1 MGGETNETATERSSA
16 GHPVGALWRWL
27 ADLGGRGARRG
38 RTPPKAES
46 GGGRKGKPFGD
57 NDEEG
62 LSFRMVVTAFTSLPR
77 VIRLVWEIHPTL
89 TLLLAVL
96 YIAQGFV
103 PALTAYVAKLL
114 FDDVLYAIRIHGQR
128 GAMGLVIWLVV
139 AQFAVQALSSLLTT
153 LSNIAQQLLQERT
166 SYAVQLQVMEKANT
180 LDLAF
185 FEDARFYDS
194 LQQAQREAAT
204 RPIGMI
210 SQTFGLGRTLVTL
223 FSAIFVLIHL
233 AWWLAILALLAPI
246 PAFVA
251 SMRYG
256 WWGYQV
262 MRRQSPLR
270 REMSYYNT
278 LLTTDTFNKEVK
290 LFTLG
295 DFFIRLYRTLA
306 ERFYHEA
313 RALIVPR
320 YLAAF
325 AWGLGSLV
333 LNGVVYL
340 YVAVAAVAGR
350 ISFGDLTLYTQ
361 MALSLGTSF
370 QGLLSGISS
379 TYENNL
385 FVNTLFEFL
394 EYEPRI
400 VSPPDGRQLEPS
412 AGLAVEFRQ
421 VSFSYPGRGEK
432 GQALRDVSFRIE
444 AGDTVAL
451 VGRNGAGKTTIVK
464 LLTRL
469 YDADAGQILINGY
482 DIREYDL
489 ASLRA
494 GIGVIFQDYVTYYL
508 SAGRN
513 IGVGRIAAVEDT
525 AGIRAAAAKSGA
537 DAVIGQLPEGY
548 ESMLGKW
555 FDQGQQLS
563 GGEWQKIALA
573 RAFMRDAPLLIL
585 DEPTSSLD
593 PQAEYEVF
601 ARFRELTAGK
611 SAIFIS
617 HRFSTVR
624 LANRILVLEDGG
636 ILEEGTHAELLALGG
651 RYAELFT
658 LQAEAYR

>member
-1 MGGETNETATERSSA
+1 MRHALQLLRQLAGFSAGSDKGAKGTDRSSA
-16 GHPVGALWRWL
+16 TRDSAKHGTGNRRT
-27 ADLGGRGARRG
+27 GRRG
-38 RTPPKAES
+38 GVF
-46 GGGRKGKPFGD
+46 GG
-57 NDEEG
+57 EEDA
-62 LSFRMVVTAFTSLPR
+62 LSFRMVVSAFTSLPR
-77 VIRLVWEIHPTL
+77 VLRLVWDISPAFTFA
-89 TLLLAVL
+89 LALL
-96 YIAQGFV
+96 YILQGFV
-103 PALTAYVAKLL
+103 PALTAIVAKLL
-114 FDDVLYAIRIHGQR
+114 IDGVLRAIRLHGAQ
-128 GAMGLVIWLVV
+128 GALALVVWLVV

-153 LSNIAQQLLQERT
+153 LSNIVQQLLQEKT
-166 SYAVQLQVMEKANT
+166 AYKVQLLVMEKANT
-180 LDLAF
+180 LDLTF
-185 FEDARFYDS
+185 FEDAQFYDA
-194 LQQAQREAAT
+194 LQRAQDEASS
-204 RPIGMI
+204 RPIGMV

-223 FSAIFVLIHL
+223 LSAVVILITL
-233 AWWLAILALLAPI
+233 AWWLAILAILAPI
-246 PAFVA
+246 PAFVS

-270 REMSYYNT
+270 REMSYYGT
-278 LLTTDTFNKEVK
+278 LLTTDTYNKEIK

-295 DFFIRLYRTLA
+295 GYFITRYRALA
-306 ERFYHEA
+306 ERFYREA
-313 RALIVPR
+313 RALVVPR
-320 YLAAF
+320 YLVAF
-325 AWGLGSLV
+325 LWGTGSLL
-333 LNGVVYL
+333 LNGAIYL
-340 YVAVAAVAGR
+340 YVALAAVAGR
-350 ISFGDLTLYTQ
+350 ITFGGLTLYTQ

-385 FVNTLFEFL
+385 YLNTLFEFL
-394 EYEPRI
+394 AYEPRI
-400 VSPPDGRQLEPS
+400 VSSPDGRVLAPGE
-412 AGLAVEFRQ
+412 GLTIEFRH
-421 VSFSYPGRGEK
+421 VSFRYPGRGED
-432 GQALRDVSFRIE
+432 GQALRDVSFCIE

-469 YDADAGQILINGY
+469 YDPDEGVILVNGH

-489 ASLRA
+489 ASLREH
-494 GIGVIFQDYVTYYL
+494 IGVIFQDYVNYYL
-508 SAGRN
+508 SAARN
-513 IGVGRIAAVEDT
+513 IGVGRVEAMDDA

-537 DAVIGQLPEGY
+537 HGVIERLPDGY
-548 ESMLGKW
+548 ETMLGKW

-573 RAFMRDAPLLIL
+573 RAFMRDAQLLIL

-601 ARFRELTAGK
+601 SRFRELTQGK

-624 LANRILVLEDGG
+624 LANRILVLEDGRIREHG
-636 ILEEGTHAELLALGG
+636 SHAELLALGG